1 MKMYGGG
8 GIAPPF
14 LTSALD
20 GGDLLASRPGHLTP
34 YYLFYKKLGSG
45 RCGVEKNLFPLLGIF

>member
-1 MKMYGGG
+1 MGGG

-20 GGDLLASRPGHLTP
+20 GGAWFTPLA
-34 YYLFYKKLGSG
+34 FYPLGKGLDAHSIEG
-45 RCGVEKNLFPLLGIF
+45 WVGPRAGLDAME

>member
-1 MKMYGGG
+1 MDTYGRSG

-20 GGDLLASRPGHLTP
+20 GGGLSARGSCRFISRGDQALVSVV
-34 YYLFYKKLGSG
+34 KM
-45 RCGVEKNLFPLLGIF
+45 